1 MATTTQ
7 LSLTIVVNQKTY
19 VLVNVYVV
27 IWNPRAV
34 VLVIKLQF
42 DMIWYMFTIVYDI
55 LEMRFWRVQNGTGS
69 IKMHVI
75 SYMLN
80 SAFTTVTAL
89 IQVSI
94 WKLFDITIFAIL
106 LSAIYIFEETIDN
119 QLIVNH
125 FFAFALKKNNCLQID
140 LNTDTISLHELTSI
154 FNWDIW

>member
-1 MATTTQ
+1 MATTIQ
-7 LSLTIVVNQKTY
+7 LSLTIVVNQQTY
-19 VLVNVYVV
+19 VLVNLYVV

-34 VLVIKLQF
+34 VPVIEPQF
-42 DMIWYMFTIVYDI
+42 DMICICLLVYDI

-75 SYMLN
+75 SHMLN

-94 WKLFDITIFAIL
+94 WKLFDITIVAIL

-119 QLIVNH
+119 LLIVNH
-125 FFAFALKKNNCLQID
+125 FFCLCSEKKI
-140 LNTDTISLHELTSI
+140 IVSK
-154 FNWDIW
+154 

>member
-1 MATTTQ
+1 
-7 LSLTIVVNQKTY
+7 
-19 VLVNVYVV
+19 
-27 IWNPRAV
+27 
-34 VLVIKLQF
+34 
-42 DMIWYMFTIVYDI
+42 MIWYMFTIVYDI

-119 QLIVNH
+119 QFIVNH
-125 FFAFALKKNNCLQID
+125 FFAFALKKKIV
-140 LNTDTISLHELTSI
+140 SK
-154 FNWDIW
+154 